1 MKTVQNYSNL
11 SRHYENLWGKW
22 HTQHLPLLE
31 PLLKKYPQDSKF
43 LDLGCGTG
51 ALVERFC
58 AMGYKAFGMDISAN
72 MIAAAASRSIPAGH
86 LIKQDMSRF
95 YCEHKYNFI
104 TSTFF
109 TVNYLKPKQLDD
121 FFLSVSMALE
131 PGSLF
136 YFDSCTEHLLKKE
149 HRGTTIHT
157 CENDRFTEK
166 KIYDTRM
173 RTAQTHF
180 EFTGETKEIHF
191 QYPYGLTDFLGSIMQ
206 AGMYVLH
213 SYGSFKGEIYTP
225 QSKHLICVAAKARM

>member
-31 PLLKKYPQDSKF
+31 PLLKKCPSDSRI

-58 AMGYKAFGMDISAN
+58 SMGYHAEGMDISAD
-72 MIAAAASRSIPAGH
+72 MIAAAKNRSIPAGR
-86 LIKQDMSRF
+86 LIRQDMSRF
-95 YCEHKYNFI
+95 HCERKYNFI

-109 TVNYLKPKQLDD
+109 TVNYLNHKQLDD

-131 PGSLF
+131 PGSIF
-136 YFDSCTEHLLKKE
+136 YFDSCTERLLKKK
-149 HRGTTIHT
+149 HRGVTVHT
-157 CENDRFTEK
+157 LENDKLTEK
-166 KIYDTRM
+166 KIYDARS
-173 RTAQTHF
+173 RTALTHF
-180 EFTGETKEIHF
+180 EFTNQTKETHC

-225 QSKHLICVAAKARM
+225 QSEHLICVAAKAKA